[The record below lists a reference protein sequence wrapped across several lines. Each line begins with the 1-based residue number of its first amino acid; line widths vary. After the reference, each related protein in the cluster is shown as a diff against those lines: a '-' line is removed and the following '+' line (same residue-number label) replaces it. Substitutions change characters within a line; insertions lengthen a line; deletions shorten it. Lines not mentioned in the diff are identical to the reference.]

1 MQGLQTIFHSK
12 MDSLGMKQETLAV
25 PMPRCQ
31 AFKRDQTPCSK
42 DATRSAADT
51 HPLDLHLCGTHKNSY
66 ARTVELD
73 TAHVHYT
80 PGRCFHTINILIQHG
95 PQQHVNVTRWC
106 TFPAIAGH
114 TLCTMHEENRV
125 QFLERNQRRHDARAV
140 VTGLVE
146 GLVEQDPPVPWQR
159 AVRVLVAAADIR
171 IEHRRAAAEAY
182 FRLTRTRLLEPE
194 VIEGGPWM
202 FRTYWNWVVGGGVG
216 QEPHVDQPPP
226 PPAPPTGVLGALAR
240 DNQNVHTRVVSDQTN
255 AATAKLRAVKV
266 PESQQTEKTLAL
278 IWLGTLDVSFARYLP
293 VSIDINRWFNTKD
306 CREAND
312 NLYRKLLRGL
322 VALIGAEKEDE
333 RRAEMYR
340 RLWEE
345 CYESMNMCCEGH
357 ISRLCNVLVGFDDAF
372 QPPVSFGEILQS
384 KMAAIAGLDIPDEE
398 KRRQANAFFDE
409 HQTPAEERVAW
420 LEAF

>member
-1 MQGLQTIFHSK
+1 
-12 MDSLGMKQETLAV
+12 MKQETLAV

-31 AFKRDQTPCSK
+31 AFKNDQTPCSK
-42 DATRSAADT
+42 NATRSAADT

-73 TAHVHYT
+73 TANVHYT

-95 PQQHVNVTRWC
+95 PHQHVNVTRWC
-106 TFPAIAGH
+106 TSQAVEGH
-114 TLCTMHEENRV
+114 TLCAMHEENRLHI
-125 QFLERNQRRHDARAV
+125 LERRQRRDDARAI

-159 AVRVLVAAADIR
+159 AVRVLVAVADIR

-182 FRLTRTRLLEPE
+182 YRLTRTRLLEPE

-240 DNQNVHTRVVSDQTN
+240 DNQNVHTTAVSQQTN
-255 AATAKLRAVKV
+255 AATDKLLAVTV
-266 PESQQTEKTLAL
+266 PESQQTEKTLAV
-278 IWLGTLDVSFARYLP
+278 IWLGNLNVSYSTFLRVAN
-293 VSIDINRWFNTKD
+293 DINRWFNTKD
-306 CREAND
+306 CRVAGD
-312 NLYRKLLRGL
+312 NLYRRLLRGL
-322 VALIGAEKEDE
+322 VAMLGQEPDSARKV
-333 RRAEMYR
+333 EMYR
-340 RLWEE
+340 RAWEE
-345 CYESMNMCCEGH
+345 SCEATGMCCEGH

-372 QPPVSFGEILQS
+372 QPPVPFGEILQS
-384 KMAAIAGLDIPDEE
+384 KMAAIAGMDIPDEE